1 MGALMPFSKEK
12 IVGTWFGLFA
22 MCLAAGI
29 TLILGLAL
37 SVEYESTCTTNE
49 AGKTNCNTR
58 SAWKGWSG
66 LPVEAIAGLGGTISA
81 AAAAYGFA
89 QKRKDEQQEGEK

>member
-1 MGALMPFSKEK
+1 MSSKSEK

-22 MCLAAGI
+22 MCLAAGL

-49 AGKTNCNTR
+49 AGKTSCNTR

-66 LPVEAIAGLGGTISA
+66 MPVEAIAGLGGTISA

-89 QKRKDEQQEGEK
+89 KKRKDDQEEGQK